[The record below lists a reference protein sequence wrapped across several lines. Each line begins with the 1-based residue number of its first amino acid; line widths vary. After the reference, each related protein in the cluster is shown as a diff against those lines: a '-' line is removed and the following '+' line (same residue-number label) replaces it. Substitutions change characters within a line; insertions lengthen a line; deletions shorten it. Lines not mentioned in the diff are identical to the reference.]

1 MDQNTPI
8 ILDKENIPPDAHGDH
23 SHVGIA
29 ETAIRDSALS
39 AVTGKDDPGI
49 LRVYCE
55 LVSFFYSTNKTFFIN
70 DKKYMP
76 QPHKRHQL
84 TLLMLRGK
92 KGTGNNRSEEL
103 R

>member
-29 ETAIRDSALS
+29 ETTIRDSALS
-39 AVTGKDDPGI
+39 VVTGKDDPGI
-49 LRVYCE
+49 LRAYCE

-70 DKKYMP
+70 DKNICLSP
-76 QPHKRHQL
+76 
-84 TLLMLRGK
+84 TND
-92 KGTGNNRSEEL
+92 TS
-103 R
+103 